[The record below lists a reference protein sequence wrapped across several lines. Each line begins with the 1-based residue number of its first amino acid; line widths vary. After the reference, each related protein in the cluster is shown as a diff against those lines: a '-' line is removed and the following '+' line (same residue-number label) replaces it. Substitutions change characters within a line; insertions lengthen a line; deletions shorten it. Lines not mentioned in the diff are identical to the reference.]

1 MEDFKNC
8 KLEFL
13 KQQEKQ
19 RKEDLKQ
26 LEMQQEDLKGLQEN
40 IERQEEDSRNY
51 SNVLQIKT
59 TREI

>member
-8 KLEFL
+8 MSEFL

-19 RKEDLKQ
+19 QQADLKQ
-26 LEMQQEDLKGLQEN
+26 QEKQQEDFKRLNKS
-40 IERQEEDSRNY
+40 IEQQEERFGNY
-51 SNVLQIKT
+51 SNVLQKKT